1 MKIKDLPK
9 DSRPRERFLAK
20 GPEALSKSELLAIV
34 LGSGIQ
40 GKNVQEL
47 AKQVIQKSGKDF
59 LSISVDDLRKF
70 AGIGQAKALQIVA
83 SVALVKRFY
92 EHEKSGNQATLPLSS
107 KEENSFEL
115 QNRRYIGNKYK
126 LADWI
131 FCTLTILSTRH
142 FLIEETGTEGK
153 PTALL
158 KDIIVLTE
166 KT

>member
-59 LSISVDDLRKF
+59 LSISVDDLRKI
-70 AGIGQAKALQIVA
+70 AGIGHAKALQIVA
-83 SVALVKRFY
+83 AISLVKRFY
-92 EHEKSGNQATLPLSS
+92 Q
-107 KEENSFEL
+107 
-115 QNRRYIGNKYK
+115 
-126 LADWI
+126 
-131 FCTLTILSTRH
+131 
-142 FLIEETGTEGK
+142 EGGSNGQ
-153 PTALL
+153 
-158 KDIIVLTE
+158 
-166 KT
+166 